1 MPIKKKTNP
10 KNTIKEKK
18 TRRITKLESPKASNT
33 SNTSKNLK
41 QIREDKMFEKV
52 EKYVDKNREKTAL
65 EMQERKSKRPNRKYQ
80 EWDLEIMISRITTN
94 SKPKRKAQE
103 ISKKIIYLIYII
115 LIILILIFAIK
126 YFSLWKV
133 SQIL

>member
-1 MPIKKKTNP
+1 MMPIKKKTNS

-18 TRRITKLESPKASNT
+18 TKRITKLESPKASNT
-33 SNTSKNLK
+33 SKNLK
-41 QIREDKMFEKV
+41 QIRVDKMFEKV

-133 SQIL
+133 SQIS

>member
-1 MPIKKKTNP
+1 MMPIKKKTNS

-18 TRRITKLESPKASNT
+18 TKRITKLESPKA

-133 SQIL
+133 SQIS